1 MADSFTHLHVHTE
14 YSMLDGAARLDEL
27 VAAAAADGQPALGIT
42 DHGNMYGILDFYKA
56 CKAQGVKPVLG
67 TEAYMAHDHRTERI
81 AARGKM
87 DDSGGE
93 GEGGKKPWYHLTLLA
108 ESDVG
113 YKNLIQLSSRSFMEG
128 YYRKPKVDWELL
140 EEHSEG
146 LIATTGCLGGHVL
159 QAMVPKAIMD
169 PHKQQVDH
177 VSEDERFDN
186 AVKLAG
192 RLQDIFGRD
201 NLFVELQDH
210 GIPAQTW
217 SNPRLAA
224 LAKKIHAPLL
234 ATNDS
239 HYVHREDALAHDAL
253 LCVQTASLMSDENRF
268 KFHGDDH
275 YLKSADEMRYLF
287 RELPT
292 ACDNTLWVAERCEVE
307 IEFGKPQLP
316 NFPLPEGFETDDDYL
331 RHEVFTGAKKRWG
344 DVLDDRITERLL
356 FELKVIS
363 DMGFSSYF
371 LITWDLI
378 RHARDHNIRVGPGR
392 GSAAGCA
399 VAYTLWITDLDP
411 IEYDLLFERF
421 LNPARV
427 SMPDIDMDFD
437 TRGRDE
443 MIRYA
448 AEMYGRNNVAQI
460 ITFGTIK
467 ARQAVRDAA
476 RVLGHDY
483 GTGDRLAKAIPPLIM
498 GRDTPLYAC
507 FEEHPKYIDGYK
519 MATELRE
526 MYDSDPVS
534 REVIDVA
541 KGLEGLRRSDG
552 IHAAAV
558 VITKEPLTT
567 YLPIQRKPEPG
578 KPIEEAPVVTQYEM
592 HGVEDLGLLK
602 MDFLGLRNLDIISDA
617 LELISELR
625 QIDLDIDNV
634 DLTDEPTYELLREG
648 RTVGV
653 FQLES
658 PPMRALMRSLAP
670 TEFEDVAALVAL
682 YRPGPMAANM
692 HNDYADRK
700 NGRQPIEYLHPDAEE
715 VLGATYG
722 LCLTGDTIVIEA
734 TSGRPFRL
742 DSIDPAAG
750 FSVQGVDEELR
761 TVTRPVSH
769 WVCNGD
775 REVLRLRLADGHE
788 ITGTPEHLILTERG
802 WVGIGD
808 LDTDDHVAVPRL
820 LVGPIDPASVGVDRM
835 RVLGNLLADGSMAQ
849 GAVAFH
855 NIAGDVI
862 DQFTESMERAF
873 PGTRL
878 AHEPDRDRVRCVRR
892 SGDRHSDLYDWL
904 AALGL
909 DPTIGVGSSAKHVPQ
924 EIFACGNDELAV
936 LLAGLWD
943 CDGHVNERFAVY
955 STVSARLA
963 DDVVRL
969 LRRLGIDAS
978 HYRADYVRPKDQE
991 QMVAHQVTV
1000 FDGQTFTATVGQHL
1014 AGVKKDV
1021 NFANIPMGRSQDR
1034 ARVAT
1039 LLASTGRTA
1048 ASIAREAGV
1057 SRLHF
1062 QPSRIA
1068 AVSRVKDSVIERI
1081 ASVVPDPA
1089 LEQMRRVHWIAV
1101 ASVEPAGRDLVY
1113 DITVDDIHN
1122 FVANGVVVHN
1132 CIYQESMMRLAQK
1145 FAGYSLADAD
1155 LLRKAAGK
1163 KSRDIMRMERQKFID
1178 GCVRT
1183 GYGEKVGSDW
1193 FDMIEPFAD
1202 YAFNRSHS
1210 YGYGFIAFQ
1219 IAYLKANYPA
1229 EYMSALLTSVKS
1241 NLEKAAVYLAECRT
1255 MGIPVTVADVNRS
1268 WMNFAPEIR
1277 DDESSE
1283 IIFGLSA
1290 VRGVGTG
1297 LVQLILDE
1305 RHARGPFDDFYDF
1318 CERVDTGVLNKKTV
1332 EALIKAGA
1340 FDSVGHPRQGLL
1352 TVFESII
1359 DHTIARRK
1367 ETDAGIQ
1374 SLFGDMGGGDGS
1386 GGGAGIGFS
1395 EREEIPDIEFPKSQ
1409 KLAFEKEMLGLYVS
1423 DHPLFGAED
1432 FLARRTDV
1440 TIADLAECEDGAI
1453 KTVGGVITNLQR
1465 KWTKKGD
1472 LMAVFVLEDLA
1483 ANTETMVFPRT
1494 MTEHGHKLADD
1505 AIVLIKARID
1515 KRDDMPKLMAMEI
1528 DVVEGVSDL
1537 AEPFRVS
1544 VLANRLT
1551 AELITQLKEI
1561 LLEHPGDH
1569 PTLLH
1574 LGDDKILRLPPAYG
1588 VDSGTKLISEIRVL
1602 LGPGAIVDR

>member
-42 DHGNMYGILDFYKA
+42 DHGNMYGILDFYRA
-56 CKAQGVKPVLG
+56 CKDQGVKPILG

-81 AARGKM
+81 AARGRM
-87 DDSGGE
+87 DDTGGE
-93 GEGGKKPWYHLTLLA
+93 GEGDKKPWYHLTLLA
-108 ESDVG
+108 ENETG
-113 YKNLIQLSSRSFMEG
+113 YKNLIQLASRSFMEG

-169 PHKQQVDH
+169 PDKQQADPL
-177 VSEDERFDN
+177 SEDERFDN

-210 GIPAQTW
+210 GIPAQQW

-224 LAKKIHAPLL
+224 LAKQIKAPLL

-239 HYVHREDALAHDAL
+239 HYVHREDAVSHDAL
-253 LCVQTASLMSDENRF
+253 LCVQTNSLVSDKNRF

-316 NFPLPEGFETDDDYL
+316 NFPLPPGFETDDDYL
-331 RHEVFTGAKKRWG
+331 RHLVFEGARKRWG
-344 DVLDDRITERLL
+344 DTLDDRVTERLL
-356 FELKVIS
+356 YELKVIG

-378 RHARDHNIRVGPGR
+378 KHARDNDIRVGPGR

-411 IEYDLLFERF
+411 IKYDLLFERF
-421 LNPARV
+421 LNPSRI

-437 TRGRDE
+437 TRYRDE

-448 AEMYGRNNVAQI
+448 AERYGRENVAQI

-483 GTGDRLAKAIPPLIM
+483 GTGDKIAKAMPPLIM

-507 FEEHPKYIDGYK
+507 LEEHPKYVDGFK
-519 MATELRE
+519 MAAEIRE
-526 MYDSDPVS
+526 MYAGDPICK
-534 REVIDVA
+534 EVIDVA

-617 LELISELR
+617 LGLVKLTRDVEI
-625 QIDLDIDNV
+625 DIDNV
-634 DLTDEPTYELLREG
+634 PLDDEPTYELLRRG
-648 RTVGV
+648 DTVGV

-670 TEFEDVAALVAL
+670 DSFEDVAALVAL

-692 HNDYADRK
+692 HNDYANRK
-700 NGRQPIEYLHPDAEE
+700 NGRQEISYIHDDADEI
-715 VLGATYG
+715 LGETYG
-722 LCLTGDTIVIEA
+722 LC
-734 TSGRPFRL
+734 
-742 DSIDPAAG
+742 
-750 FSVQGVDEELR
+750 
-761 TVTRPVSH
+761 
-769 WVCNGD
+769 
-775 REVLRLRLADGHE
+775 
-788 ITGTPEHLILTERG
+788 
-802 WVGIGD
+802 
-808 LDTDDHVAVPRL
+808 
-820 LVGPIDPASVGVDRM
+820 
-835 RVLGNLLADGSMAQ
+835 
-849 GAVAFH
+849 
-855 NIAGDVI
+855 
-862 DQFTESMERAF
+862 
-873 PGTRL
+873 
-878 AHEPDRDRVRCVRR
+878 
-892 SGDRHSDLYDWL
+892 
-904 AALGL
+904 
-909 DPTIGVGSSAKHVPQ
+909 
-924 EIFACGNDELAV
+924 
-936 LLAGLWD
+936 
-943 CDGHVNERFAVY
+943 
-955 STVSARLA
+955 
-963 DDVVRL
+963 
-969 LRRLGIDAS
+969 
-978 HYRADYVRPKDQE
+978 
-991 QMVAHQVTV
+991 
-1000 FDGQTFTATVGQHL
+1000 
-1014 AGVKKDV
+1014 
-1021 NFANIPMGRSQDR
+1021 
-1034 ARVAT
+1034 
-1039 LLASTGRTA
+1039 
-1048 ASIAREAGV
+1048 
-1057 SRLHF
+1057 
-1062 QPSRIA
+1062 
-1068 AVSRVKDSVIERI
+1068 
-1081 ASVVPDPA
+1081 
-1089 LEQMRRVHWIAV
+1089 
-1101 ASVEPAGRDLVY
+1101 
-1113 DITVDDIHN
+1113 
-1122 FVANGVVVHN
+1122 
-1132 CIYQESMMRLAQK
+1132 IYQEQMMRLAQK

-1155 LLRKAAGK
+1155 SLRKAAGK
-1163 KSRDIMRMERQKFID
+1163 KVREIMAKERAKFVE
-1178 GCVRT
+1178 GCIEQ
-1183 GYGEKVGSDW
+1183 GYGEQVGTAW

-1202 YAFNRSHS
+1202 YAFNKSHS
-1210 YGYGFIAFQ
+1210 YGYGFIAYQ

-1229 EYMSALLTSVKS
+1229 EYMSALLTSVKN
-1241 NLEKAAVYLAECRT
+1241 NLEKAAVYLAECRA

-1268 WMNFAPEIR
+1268 LVDFAPELQRNEHGEVIGA
-1277 DDESSE
+1277 E
-1283 IIFGLSA
+1283 IVFGMSA

-1297 LVQLILDE
+1297 HCELIIAE
-1305 RHARGPFDDFYDF
+1305 REANGSFRDFHEF
-1318 CERVDTGVLNKKTV
+1318 CERVDLGVLNKKTV

-1340 FDSVGHPRQGLL
+1340 FDSCGHPRQGLL
-1352 TVFESII
+1352 TVYESII
-1359 DHTIARRK
+1359 DRTIARRK
-1367 ETDAGIQ
+1367 EAEAGVM
-1374 SLFGDMGGGDGS
+1374 SLFDSMGDD
-1386 GGGAGIGFS
+1386 GGAGVGAGFD
-1395 EREEIPDIEFPKSQ
+1395 EREEIPDIEFQKTQ

-1432 FLARRTDV
+1432 FLARRTD
-1440 TIADLAECEDGAI
+1440 IGLDALAECEDGAI
-1453 KTVGGVITNLQR
+1453 KTVGGVITGLQR

-1472 LMAVFVLEDLA
+1472 LMGVFVLEDLR
-1483 ANTETMVFPRT
+1483 ANAETMVFPRT

-1505 AIVLIKARID
+1505 AIVLVKARID
-1515 KRDDMPKLMAMEI
+1515 KRDDMPKLIAMEVE
-1528 DVVEGVSDL
+1528 VVEGVSDA
-1537 AEPFRVS
+1537 AEPFR
-1544 VLANRLT
+1544 LAVMPNRLN
-1551 AELITQLKEI
+1551 ADLIAQLKEI

-1569 PTLLH
+1569 PVYLH
-1574 LGDDKILRLPPAYG
+1574 LGDDKVLRLPPAYG
-1588 VDSGTKLISEIRVL
+1588 VDAGSGLVSEIRVL
-1602 LGPGAIVDR
+1602 LGPGALLE